1 MKLAPTREMPLVSH
15 AFPPLPRFQVDAPD
29 LVPGAVRAARHT
41 RAMATATTVV
51 IPRSGPAI
59 REALGEHAPGFLSQ
73 FEAEMRTALTQA
85 SKDCDLSIAEAVL
98 VRWQALAT
106 MAANPLTPAEEQQLA
121 RARAGDLRGLRARDE
136 HGGWVTL

>member
-1 MKLAPTREMPLVSH
+1 
-15 AFPPLPRFQVDAPD
+15 
-29 LVPGAVRAARHT
+29 
-41 RAMATATTVV
+41 MATATTVV

-59 REALGEHAPGFLSQ
+59 REALGEHAPADLPQ

-106 MAANPLTPAEEQQLA
+106 MAANPLTPAEERQLA
-121 RARAGDLRGLRARDE
+121 QARAGDLRGLRARDE
-136 HGGWVTL
+136 HGDWATL